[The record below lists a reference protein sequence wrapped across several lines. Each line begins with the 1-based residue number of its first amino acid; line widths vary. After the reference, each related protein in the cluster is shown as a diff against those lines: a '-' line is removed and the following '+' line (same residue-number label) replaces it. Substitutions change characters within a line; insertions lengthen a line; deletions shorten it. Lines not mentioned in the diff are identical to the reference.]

1 MPRGR
6 RGVPFTWS
14 YFGLLHGLRDLGDQL
29 RQPWSPAGGD
39 VVVQPDDFVVFHRR
53 DDGPACPPGHHR
65 RALAAVGGLVVRQED
80 ELRDGL
86 ALMVTAPFPAFTVT
100 GYWLAL
106 ADALAPEPVL
116 DELLAAQPAS
126 MP

>member
-1 MPRGR
+1 
-6 RGVPFTWS
+6 
-14 YFGLLHGLRDLGDQL
+14 
-29 RQPWSPAGGD
+29 
-39 VVVQPDDFVVFHRR
+39 
-53 DDGPACPPGHHR
+53 
-65 RALAAVGGLVVRQED
+65 
-80 ELRDGL
+80 
-86 ALMVTAPFPAFTVT
+86 MVTAPFPAFTVT